1 MNRGAFCCYGP
12 RGGFKCQF
20 HAILWLPRLPRV
32 TCNPDDSYS
41 SCHDRE
47 RFVSFIVEIE
57 GYRARVERDREGM
70 LHGRVLEME
79 DLVYFK
85 AATMRLVESKFA
97 NALQLYFELCK
108 QKGVEPK
115 KPTPHSF

>member
-1 MNRGAFCCYGP
+1 M
-12 RGGFKCQF
+12 
-20 HAILWLPRLPRV
+20 
-32 TCNPDDSYS
+32 
-41 SCHDRE
+41 
-47 RFVSFIVEIE
+47 SFIVEIE

-79 DLVYFK
+79 DRVYFK
-85 AATMRLVESKFA
+85 AATIRMVETKFA
-97 NALQLYFELCK
+97 NALQTYFEMCK

>member
-1 MNRGAFCCYGP
+1 
-12 RGGFKCQF
+12 
-20 HAILWLPRLPRV
+20 
-32 TCNPDDSYS
+32 
-41 SCHDRE
+41 
-47 RFVSFIVEIE
+47 
-57 GYRARVERDREGM
+57 M

-85 AATMRLVESKFA
+85 AATMRMVESRFA
-97 NALQLYFELCK
+97 NALQTYLEMCK